1 MRGVDKRVLNI
12 DSILE
17 EQVQVVN
24 IVVTDVCPQK
34 IQVNIFKTEEA
45 SVIHKF
51 IQILHQIYNK

>member
-1 MRGVDKRVLNI
+1 MRGVDKRVVNV
-12 DSILE
+12 DSVLE

-45 SVIHKF
+45 SVIHQF
-51 IQILHQIYNK
+51 IKILHQIYNK